1 MSVRFAQL
9 LHAVV
14 HVACAGLLVSAA
26 APAWAQF
33 RERTTPSPRI
43 PAARS
48 LSTELQLAG
57 APTTSDYIV
66 AVVNQ
71 EPITHTDV
79 DKRVSRIQEWARAG
93 SKLPP
98 EEEILR
104 AQVLDAL
111 IDEKVQISYAKTVG
125 LDIPDAEV
133 DAAIEGIAAQNQL
146 TLPDLKQRMKADG
159 LDFDRYRASLREQ
172 ILLQRLREREVMPR
186 IVITDQEL
194 DEFVKDNKAGQS
206 EVALNVAHILIP
218 VPEGATP
225 GADPVP
231 AGQGAGHPRPRR
243 QGAGNFAQLAKDN
256 SADTGTRDQGGALG
270 LRPASRLPELFV
282 AATGKL
288 KVGEIAPL
296 VRSNAGFHIIKL
308 VQRENTAAAS
318 YTQQRARHILLRT
331 SPQAST
337 EDMSRRMK
345 DIRKQIVGGQA
356 SFAQMA
362 RQYSED
368 GSGAKGGDLGWAS
381 PGQFVPEFE
390 KALNALQPGEISE
403 PVVSRFGVHLISSSS
418 ARKCSSPT
426 SKSARPPNPCCAS
439 ASSSPP
445 TSIGVRSCGPRPG
458 WRCAMRRDDGH
469 KPRDG
474 GGSGARCRVAAASRA
489 SVSAS
494 TS

>member
-1 MSVRFAQL
+1 MVPAL
-9 LHAVV
+9 V
-14 HVACAGLLVSAA
+14 HVACASLLVSAT

-33 RERTTPSPRI
+33 RERPTPSPRI
-43 PAARS
+43 PAARN

-57 APTTSDYIV
+57 KPTTSDYIM

-79 DKRVSRIQEWARAG
+79 DKRVTRIQESARAG
-93 SKLPP
+93 TKLPP
-98 EEEILR
+98 EDELR

-111 IDEKVQISYAKTVG
+111 IDEKVQISYAKTIGV
-125 LDIPDAEV
+125 DIPDAEV

-146 TLPDLKQRMKADG
+146 TLADLKQRMKADG

-186 IVITDQEL
+186 IVVTDQEL
-194 DEFVKDNKAGQS
+194 DEFLKQDKAAQS
-206 EVALNVAHILIP
+206 EVALNVAHILIA

-225 GADPVP
+225 AQIQFLQAKAQDIRDRAAKGA
-231 AGQGAGHPRPRR
+231 
-243 QGAGNFAQLAKDN
+243 NFAQLAKEN

-282 AATGKL
+282 ATTTKL

-296 VRSNAGFHIIKL
+296 ARSNAGFHIIKL

-331 SPQAST
+331 SPQASA

-368 GSGAKGGDLGWAS
+368 GSGAKGGDLGWAA

-403 PVVSRFGVHLISSSS
+403 PVVSRFGVHLIQLIERKEVQLTDQQKREA
-418 ARKCSSPT
+418 ARSVLRERKFEST
-426 SKSARPPNPCCAS
+426 YEDWARELRAQ
-439 ASSSPP
+439 AW
-445 TSIGVRSCGPRPG
+445 VE
-458 WRCAMRRDDGH
+458 MRDA
-469 KPRDG
+469 P
-474 GGSGARCRVAAASRA
+474 
-489 SVSAS
+489 
-494 TS
+494 

>member
-1 MSVRFAQL
+1 MTEAHTPSRRDSTRGASACLVRPVRAL
-9 LHAVV
+9 VHAVV

-79 DKRVSRIQEWARAG
+79 DKRVSRIQESARAG

-98 EEEILR
+98 EEELR

-225 GADPVP
+225 AQIQFLQAKAQDIRDR
-231 AGQGAGHPRPRR
+231 AAKARH
-243 QGAGNFAQLAKDN
+243 FAQLAKDN

-308 VQRENTAAAS
+308 VQR
-318 YTQQRARHILLRT
+318 RT
-331 SPQAST
+331 RPRPATRSN
-337 EDMSRRMK
+337 
-345 DIRKQIVGGQA
+345 
-356 SFAQMA
+356 
-362 RQYSED
+362 
-368 GSGAKGGDLGWAS
+368 
-381 PGQFVPEFE
+381 VP
-390 KALNALQPGEISE
+390 A
-403 PVVSRFGVHLISSSS
+403 
-418 ARKCSSPT
+418 T
-426 SKSARPPNPCCAS
+426 SCCA
-439 ASSSPP
+439 
-445 TSIGVRSCGPRPG
+445 PRLRLLP
-458 WRCAMRRDDGH
+458 
-469 KPRDG
+469 K
-474 GGSGARCRVAAASRA
+474 
-489 SVSAS
+489 
-494 TS
+494 T